1 MTFTNKAA
9 NEMKHRVQALIK
21 RYHPEADNEQQ
32 VEFPHLGT
40 FHSICAKILR
50 KYISRARPH
59 LKSSFTILD
68 ASDQHAIVLNICKKS
83 ENRTIRQ
90 YLLKGMS
97 IEKKLHP
104 KTVCHYMSGA
114 KNREL
119 YAEEYLNEV
128 EMQTSN
134 LLDLLQQEK
143 LVSAHIFVEYERFL
157 TLNNMV
163 DFDDLLVFTCELFKN
178 CPEVLHK
185 YSEQCTALLVDEFQ
199 DTNTLQYKIAKGLSS
214 KRRNMFVVGDVDQNI
229 YTFRYSDCSIMQQ
242 ISKEYPNVKVVL
254 LNENYR
260 STQNIL
266 ALSDKII
273 SQNSGRIQEKKLVT
287 SNNVGL
293 PNSLM
298 AYRSSDDEAADVA
311 NEISRL
317 ILKSNGQLKFSDFAV
332 LIRINSSSR
341 AFEQAFVK
349 KGINYRI
356 LGCFKFFD
364 RMEVKDLLAYA
375 RMVDNTDD
383 DMAFTR
389 CINVPKRGIG
399 ESTITNILKAAKDEK
414 ISAFELIRQLCQEKK
429 MVEGVKPKKGLKE
442 FVDLIE
448 TLKKTPDA
456 KSVFENIVC
465 LIDYKKYLEE
475 YERSSWKTRWE
486 NVQELLDISAE
497 FTMKEMSDNSLRTF
511 LHNMSLTPDN
521 FKEGE
526 TNNNNVA
533 TISTIHSAKGLEF
546 GFVFVTGVENGTI
559 PFYRAEEL
567 PQIEEECRLLFVA
580 CTRAQYGLSITYCS
594 TRFKGSSDRTC
605 ELSTFLV
612 PIIKKKKLFTI
623 IQTRSL
629 SSMIGQYANEW
640 EATLQSHARKVQPT
654 MKPVHKMKHEVIVID
669 DDDEVEEVFIQSLK
683 RKNNNPGGSKLKI
696 KKR

>member
-21 RYHPEADNEQQ
+21 RYHPEASTNE
-32 VEFPHLGT
+32 VDFPHLGT

-50 KYISRARPH
+50 KYISRVKPH
-59 LKSSFTILD
+59 LKNSFTILD
-68 ASDQHAIVLNICKKS
+68 ASDQHSIISDICKKS
-83 ENRTIRQ
+83 ENRIIRQ
-90 YLLKGMS
+90 YFLKEKS

-104 KTVCHYMSGA
+104 NTVCHQMSGA

-119 YAEEYLNEV
+119 SAEEYLEEV
-128 EMQTSN
+128 EKKASKHPDN
-134 LLDLLQQEK
+134 KEK
-143 LVSAHIFVEYERFL
+143 LVVAHIFIEYERFL
-157 TLNNMV
+157 SLNNMV

-178 CPEVLHK
+178 CPEVLHT
-185 YSEQCTALLVDEFQ
+185 YSEQCISLLVDEFQ

-229 YTFRYSDCSIMQQ
+229 YTWRYSDCSIMQK
-242 ISKEYPNVKVVL
+242 ISQEYPNVKVVL

-266 ALSDKII
+266 ALSDEII

-287 SNNVGL
+287 ANNVGIPTCL
-293 PNSLM
+293 A
-298 AYRSSDDEAADVA
+298 AYGSSDEEAMEVA
-311 NEISRL
+311 NEITNL
-317 ILKSNGQLKFSDFAV
+317 IRKSNGQLRFSDFAV

-349 KGINYRI
+349 KGIKYRI

-383 DMAFTR
+383 DMAFMR

-399 ESTITNILKAAKDEK
+399 ESSITNILKAAKDQK
-414 ISAFELIRQLCQEKK
+414 ISAYELIRQVCKEKK
-429 MVEGVKPKKGLKE
+429 KVTGVQAKKGFKE

-448 TLKKTPDA
+448 KLKQTPDA
-456 KSVFENIVC
+456 KSVFENIVS
-465 LIDYKKYLEE
+465 LIEYKKYLQD
-475 YERSSWKTRWE
+475 YEKSTWETRWE
-486 NVQELLDISAE
+486 NVQELLNISAE
-497 FTMKEMSDNSLRTF
+497 FTLKEKTDNSLTTF

-521 FKEGE
+521 FNEGE
-526 TNNNNVA
+526 TDNNNVA

-559 PFYRAEEL
+559 PFYKAEEL
-567 PQIEEECRLLFVA
+567 PQIEEERRLLFVA
-580 CTRAQYGLSITYCS
+580 CTRAQFGLSITYCS
-594 TRFKGSSDRTC
+594 SRFKGGSDRSC
-605 ELSTFLV
+605 ELSSFIS
-612 PIIKKKKLFTI
+612 PIIKKKKPF
-623 IQTRSL
+623 IQTRSMTSL
-629 SSMIGQYANEW
+629 VGQYANEW
-640 EATLQSHARKVQPT
+640 KLTLQSHATRIQPKQLQST
-654 MKPVHKMKHEVIVID
+654 VALPSSQEVIDI
-669 DDDEVEEVFIQSLK
+669 DDDEVEEVFISPSK
-683 RKNNNPGGSKLKI
+683 RKNNNSGGTRQ
-696 KKR
+696 KKTKY